1 MQNITVNTGNQLP
14 ALGLGTWKSKPG
26 EVYDAILEAIKI
38 GYRHFDCAAIYGNE
52 AEIGQALAHAIQKG
66 LVNRQELWI
75 TSKLWCNAHHAEN
88 VQPALQ
94 KTLSD
99 LGLEYLDLYLIHWPI
114 VLQATSMFATKA
126 SDLISLDKVPTL
138 ETWQA
143 LENCAKAG
151 LSKNIGVSNFSTKKL
166 AELLAQTS
174 TIPAMNQIEL
184 HPLLQQKE
192 MLNYCQKAGIQLTAY
207 SPLGS
212 KDRAEALRSANEPS
226 LLENPTIIDI
236 ANNHNCTPAQVLIKW
251 ALQRGTVVIPKS
263 VNPKRLKENFEA
275 QNITLSTEAMEQI
288 STLDKHF
295 RFVSGAFWEV
305 EGSDYTVADLW
316 DE

>member
-1 MQNITVNTGNQLP
+1 MQNLTLNTGSQLP

-26 EVYDAILEAIKI
+26 EVYQAILQAIQI

-52 AEIGQALAHAIQKG
+52 SEIGQAFQEAFQKG
-66 LVNRQELWI
+66 WVTRQELWI

-88 VQPALQ
+88 VQTALQ
-94 KTLSD
+94 KTLND
-99 LGLEYLDLYLIHWPI
+99 LSLDYLDLYLIHWPV
-114 VLQATSMFATKA
+114 VLQPTSMFAAKA
-126 SDLISLDKVPTL
+126 SDLIPLKEVPTI

-143 LENCAKAG
+143 LESCVQAG
-151 LSKNIGVSNFSTKKL
+151 LSKNIGVSNFSVNKL
-166 AELLAQTS
+166 SELLAQTS
-174 TIPAMNQIEL
+174 TTPAMNQIEL

-192 MLNYCQKAGIQLTAY
+192 MLDYCKTVGVQLTAY

-212 KDRAEALRSANEPS
+212 KDRAAALRSANEPS
-226 LLENPTIIDI
+226 LLENTTILDI
-236 ANNHNCTPAQVLIKW
+236 ASTHNCTAAQVLIKW
-251 ALQRGTVVIPKS
+251 ALQRGTAVIPKS

-275 QNITLSTEAMEQI
+275 QELTLSSQAMQEI

-295 RFVSGAFWEV
+295 RFVNGAFWAV
-305 EGSDYTVADLW
+305 EGSDYTVAKLW

>member
-1 MQNITVNTGNQLP
+1 MQNLTLNTGSQLP

-26 EVYDAILEAIKI
+26 EVYEAILQAIQI

-52 AEIGQALAHAIQKG
+52 AEIGKAFQEAFQKG
-66 LVNRQELWI
+66 WVTRQELWV
-75 TSKLWCNAHHAEN
+75 TSKLWSNAHHAEN
-88 VQPALQ
+88 VQAALQ

-99 LGLEYLDLYLIHWPI
+99 LSLDYLDLYLIHWPV
-114 VLQATSMFATKA
+114 VLQANSMFATKA
-126 SDLISLDKVPTL
+126 TDLISLKEVPTL

-143 LENCAKAG
+143 LENCVQAG
-151 LSKNIGVSNFSTKKL
+151 LSKNIGVSNFSVKKL
-166 AELLAQTS
+166 SALLAQTS
-174 TIPAMNQIEL
+174 TPPAMNQIEL

-192 MLNYCQKAGIQLTAY
+192 MLDYCKKENIQLTAY

-212 KDRAEALRSANEPS
+212 KDRAAALRSANEPS
-226 LLENPTIIDI
+226 LLENPTILDI
-236 ANNHNCTPAQVLIKW
+236 ASSHNCTPAQVLIKW
-251 ALQRGTVVIPKS
+251 ALQRGTAVIPKS

-275 QNITLSTEAMEQI
+275 QNINLSSEAMEKI

-295 RFVSGAFWEV
+295 RFVNGAFWAV
-305 EGSDYTVADLW
+305 EGSGYTVANLW